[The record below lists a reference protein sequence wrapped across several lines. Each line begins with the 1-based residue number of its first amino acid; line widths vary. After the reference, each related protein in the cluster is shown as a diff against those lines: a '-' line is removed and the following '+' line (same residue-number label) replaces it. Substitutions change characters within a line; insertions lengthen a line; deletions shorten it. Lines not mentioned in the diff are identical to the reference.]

1 MKVQEKKKRV
11 VVLCLR
17 PPQNVRLGSFTRV
30 HVVTTAKKC
39 SKKRDARVMLL
50 FCILNLLLFCLSLPS
65 PSSLLTGLPTEKL
78 TTQVIVIS
86 FMQRGGKRT
95 SKNDRNVI
103 CPVTL
108 ISDGHERKLDC
119 LSFNQHV
126 MVRCS
131 YYFRYVDLSRLT

>member
-1 MKVQEKKKRV
+1 M
-11 VVLCLR
+11 
-17 PPQNVRLGSFTRV
+17 
-30 HVVTTAKKC
+30 
-39 SKKRDARVMLL
+39 
-50 FCILNLLLFCLSLPS
+50 
-65 PSSLLTGLPTEKL
+65 
-78 TTQVIVIS
+78 IVIS

-103 CPVTL
+103 CLVTL